1 MKLYS
6 TPSCGPCRQ
15 VKQTLIAEKLIDKVE
30 IVDDPA
36 KFPRTVRS
44 VPTLELDNGTFLTG
58 TSDVLFHLRN
68 LKED

>member
-1 MKLYS
+1 MKLYT
-6 TPSCGPCRQ
+6 TPTCGPCRQ

-30 IVDDPA
+30 IIDNPA
-36 KFPRTVRS
+36 EFPRTVRS